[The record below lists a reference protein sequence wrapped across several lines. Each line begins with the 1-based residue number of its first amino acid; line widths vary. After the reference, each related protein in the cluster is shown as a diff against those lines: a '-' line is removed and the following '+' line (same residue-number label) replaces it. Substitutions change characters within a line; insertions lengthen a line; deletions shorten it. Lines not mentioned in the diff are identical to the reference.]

1 VSQGHRQGV
10 TERVSQA
17 GCHRV
22 SQGGC
27 HRATG
32 RVSQGVTGC
41 HRATGRVSQAGCY
54 RMSQGHKQQGP
65 LSRGRAGRV

>member
-1 VSQGHRQGV
+1 MSQGHRQGV

-22 SQGGC
+22 SQG
-27 HRATG
+27 
-32 RVSQGVTGC
+32 GC